1 MKTHLTLS
9 QRIHNAEGMQA
20 AEYLH
25 ARHTYLHATS
35 YCKEEWGEFWDTS
48 EEASWGHL
56 FGVMCGFDEVWY
68 NSVCNYDPDGFRGY
82 INLVKQHPE
91 ISWFDARSI
100 REISMHTLATDIIE
114 AADDGKTVR
123 ASFLTPGVLVFALNA
138 NHHYRGLTL
147 WERYGSDFVYDEDS
161 DEWLYL
167 HEQVCPDMG
176 GPMDVCNPGMDAY
189 NKLMGIGGGAGG
201 PGPGPGPGAG
211 GPPQGQGG
219 APGAGGPPPQGMGGA
234 PGAGGPPPQG
244 MGGAPGAG
252 GPPPQGMGGAP
263 GAGGPPPQGMGG
275 APGAGGPP
283 PQGMGGAP
291 GAGGPPQ
298 GGAPQ
303 GDGNAQVPG
312 MVVKE
317 KGATRGATSAGGA
330 KGEVHVKVP
339 GPIHYNYT
347 PIMHVQNTVPWPE
360 PYKTMDRENTYR
372 IYETPKVD

>member
-68 NSVCNYDPDGFRGY
+68 NSVSNYDPDGFRGY

-161 DEWLYL
+161 GEWLYL

-189 NKLMGIGGGAGG
+189 NKLMGIGGG

-211 GPPQGQGG
+211 G
-219 APGAGGPPPQGMGGA
+219 AGGP
-234 PGAGGPPPQG
+234 GGP
-244 MGGAPGAG
+244 GGG
-252 GPPPQGMGGAP
+252 
-263 GAGGPPPQGMGG
+263 
-275 APGAGGPP
+275 
-283 PQGMGGAP
+283 P

-298 GGAPQ
+298 GGAPH

-360 PYKTMDRENTYR
+360 PYKTMDREHTYR

>member
-1 MKTHLTLS
+1 MKKHLTLS

-56 FGVMCGFDEVWY
+56 FGVMCGFDEIWY
-68 NSVCNYDPDGFRGY
+68 NSVSNYDPDGFRGY

-91 ISWFDARSI
+91 ISWFDARSM

-147 WERYGSDFVYDEDS
+147 WERYGSDFVYDEEA

-189 NKLMGIGGGAGG
+189 NKLMGIGGGPGG

-219 APGAGGPPPQGMGGA
+219 APGAGGPPPQGQGGA
-234 PGAGGPPPQG
+234 PGAGGPTQG
-244 MGGAPGAG
+244 
-252 GPPPQGMGGAP
+252 QG
-263 GAGGPPPQGMGG
+263 
-275 APGAGGPP
+275 
-283 PQGMGGAP
+283 
-291 GAGGPPQ
+291 
-298 GGAPQ
+298 
-303 GDGNAQVPG
+303 GNAQVPG

-330 KGEVHVKVP
+330 KGEVHVKVL
-339 GPIHYNYT
+339 GPIHFNYT

-360 PYKTMDRENTYR
+360 PYKTMDREHTYR

>member
-56 FGVMCGFDEVWY
+56 FGVMCGFDEIWY
-68 NSVCNYDPDGFRGY
+68 NSVSNYDPDGFRGY

-147 WERYGSDFVYDEDS
+147 WERYGSDFIYDEDS
-161 DEWLYL
+161 GEWLYL

-211 GPPQGQGG
+211 GPPQG
-219 APGAGGPPPQGMGGA
+219 
-234 PGAGGPPPQG
+234 
-244 MGGAPGAG
+244 
-252 GPPPQGMGGAP
+252 
-263 GAGGPPPQGMGG
+263 
-275 APGAGGPP
+275 
-283 PQGMGGAP
+283 MGGAP

-298 GGAPQ
+298 GGAPH

>member
-1 MKTHLTLS
+1 MKKHLTLS

-56 FGVMCGFDEVWY
+56 FGVMCGFDEIWY
-68 NSVCNYDPDGFRGY
+68 NSVSNYDPDGFRGY

-91 ISWFDARSI
+91 ISWFDARSM

-147 WERYGSDFVYDEDS
+147 WERYGSDFVYDEEA

-189 NKLMGIGGGAGG
+189 NKLMGIGGGPGG
-201 PGPGPGPGAG
+201 PGRGPGPGAG

-219 APGAGGPPPQGMGGA
+219 APGAGGPPPQG
-234 PGAGGPPPQG
+234 Q
-244 MGGAPGAG
+244 
-252 GPPPQGMGGAP
+252 
-263 GAGGPPPQGMGG
+263 
-275 APGAGGPP
+275 
-283 PQGMGGAP
+283 GGAP

-298 GGAPQ
+298 GQ
-303 GDGNAQVPG
+303 GGNAQVPG

-339 GPIHYNYT
+339 GPIHFNYT

-360 PYKTMDRENTYR
+360 PYKTMDREHTYR

>member
-35 YCKEEWGEFWDTS
+35 YCKEEWGEFWDTT

-56 FGVMCGFDEVWY
+56 FGVMSGFDEVWY
-68 NSVCNYDPDGFRGY
+68 NSVSNYDPDGFLGY

-123 ASFLTPGVLVFALNA
+123 ASFLTPGILVFALNA
-138 NHHYRGLTL
+138 NHHFRGLTL
-147 WERYGSDFVYDEDS
+147 WERYGSDFIYDED
-161 DEWLYL
+161 EGQWLYL

-176 GPMDVCNPGMDAY
+176 GPMDVCNPGQDAY
-189 NKLMGIGGGAGG
+189 NKLMGIGGGK
-201 PGPGPGPGAG
+201 GPGPGPGAG
-211 GPPQGQGG
+211 G
-219 APGAGGPPPQGMGGA
+219 
-234 PGAGGPPPQG
+234 
-244 MGGAPGAG
+244 
-252 GPPPQGMGGAP
+252 
-263 GAGGPPPQGMGG
+263 
-275 APGAGGPP
+275 P

-298 GGAPQ
+298 GMGGAPGAGGPPQGMGGAPQ
-303 GDGNAQVPG
+303 QQSHATVPG

-330 KGEVHVKVP
+330 KGEVHVAVP

-360 PYKTMDRENTYR
+360 PYKTMDRDNTYR
-372 IYETPKVD
+372 IYETPQVD

>member
-1 MKTHLTLS
+1 MKKHLTLS

-56 FGVMCGFDEVWY
+56 FGVMCGFDEIWY
-68 NSVCNYDPDGFRGY
+68 NSVSNYDPDGFRGY

-91 ISWFDARSI
+91 ISWFDARSM

-147 WERYGSDFVYDEDS
+147 WERYGSDFVYDEKA

-189 NKLMGIGGGAGG
+189 NKLMGIGGGPGG

-219 APGAGGPPPQGMGGA
+219 APGAGGPPPQG
-234 PGAGGPPPQG
+234 Q
-244 MGGAPGAG
+244 
-252 GPPPQGMGGAP
+252 
-263 GAGGPPPQGMGG
+263 
-275 APGAGGPP
+275 
-283 PQGMGGAP
+283 GGAP

-298 GGAPQ
+298 GQ
-303 GDGNAQVPG
+303 GGNAQVPG
-312 MVVKE
+312 MAVKE

-339 GPIHYNYT
+339 GPIHFNYT

-360 PYKTMDRENTYR
+360 PYKTMDREHTYR

>member
-56 FGVMCGFDEVWY
+56 FGVMSGFEEVWY
-68 NSVCNYDPDGFRGY
+68 NSVANYDPDGFRGY

-91 ISWFDARSI
+91 IAWFDARSI

-123 ASFLTPGVLVFALNA
+123 ASFLTPGILVFALNA

-147 WERYGSDFVYDEDS
+147 WERYGSDFVYDEDA

-189 NKLMGIGGGAGG
+189 NKLMGIGG
-201 PGPGPGPGAG
+201 GPGAG

-244 MGGAPGAG
+244 GAPH
-252 GPPPQGMGGAP
+252 
-263 GAGGPPPQGMGG
+263 
-275 APGAGGPP
+275 
-283 PQGMGGAP
+283 
-291 GAGGPPQ
+291 
-298 GGAPQ
+298 

-339 GPIHYNYT
+339 GPIHFNYT

-360 PYKTMDRENTYR
+360 PYKTMDREHTYR

>member
-56 FGVMCGFDEVWY
+56 FGVMCGFDEIWY
-68 NSVCNYDPDGFRGY
+68 NSVSNYDPDGFRGY

-91 ISWFDARSI
+91 ISWFDARSM

-114 AADDGKTVR
+114 AA
-123 ASFLTPGVLVFALNA
+123 
-138 NHHYRGLTL
+138 
-147 WERYGSDFVYDEDS
+147 
-161 DEWLYL
+161 
-167 HEQVCPDMG
+167 DMG

-189 NKLMGIGGGAGG
+189 NKLMGIGGGPGGPG

-234 PGAGGPPPQG
+234 PGAGGPP
-244 MGGAPGAG
+244 
-252 GPPPQGMGGAP
+252 
-263 GAGGPPPQGMGG
+263 
-275 APGAGGPP
+275 
-283 PQGMGGAP
+283 
-291 GAGGPPQ
+291 Q
-298 GGAPQ
+298 GGAPH

-339 GPIHYNYT
+339 GPIHFNYT

-360 PYKTMDRENTYR
+360 PYKTMDREHTYR

>member
-147 WERYGSDFVYDEDS
+147 WERYGSDFIYDEES
-161 DEWLYL
+161 SEWLYL

-176 GPMDVCNPGMDAY
+176 GPMDVCNPGMDAD

-219 APGAGGPPPQGMGGA
+219 APGAGGPP
-234 PGAGGPPPQG
+234 
-244 MGGAPGAG
+244 
-252 GPPPQGMGGAP
+252 
-263 GAGGPPPQGMGG
+263 QGMGG

-298 GGAPQ
+298 GGAAH

-360 PYKTMDRENTYR
+360 PYKTMNRENTYR

>member
-68 NSVCNYDPDGFRGY
+68 NSVSNYDPDGFRGY

-147 WERYGSDFVYDEDS
+147 WERYGSDFIYDEDS

-189 NKLMGIGGGAGG
+189 NKLMGIGGGPGG

-211 GPPQGQGG
+211 G
-219 APGAGGPPPQGMGGA
+219 AGGP
-234 PGAGGPPPQG
+234 GGP
-244 MGGAPGAG
+244 GGG
-252 GPPPQGMGGAP
+252 
-263 GAGGPPPQGMGG
+263 
-275 APGAGGPP
+275 
-283 PQGMGGAP
+283 P

-298 GGAPQ
+298 GGAPH

-339 GPIHYNYT
+339 GPIHFNYT

>member
-56 FGVMCGFDEVWY
+56 FGVMCGFDEIWY
-68 NSVCNYDPDGFRGY
+68 NSVSNYDPDGFRGY

-91 ISWFDARSI
+91 ISWFDARSM

-161 DEWLYL
+161 GEWLYL

-189 NKLMGIGGGAGG
+189 NKLMGIGGGPGG
-201 PGPGPGPGAG
+201 PGPGPG
-211 GPPQGQGG
+211 
-219 APGAGGPPPQGMGGA
+219 PGAGGPPPQGMGGA
-234 PGAGGPPPQG
+234 PGAGG
-244 MGGAPGAG
+244 
-252 GPPPQGMGGAP
+252 
-263 GAGGPPPQGMGG
+263 
-275 APGAGGPP
+275 
-283 PQGMGGAP
+283 
-291 GAGGPPQ
+291 Q
-298 GGAPQ
+298 GGAPH

-339 GPIHYNYT
+339 GPIHFNYT

-360 PYKTMDRENTYR
+360 PYKTMDREHTYR

>member
-56 FGVMCGFDEVWY
+56 FGVMSGFEEVWY
-68 NSVCNYDPDGFRGY
+68 NSVANYDPDGFRGY

-91 ISWFDARSI
+91 IAWFDARSI

-147 WERYGSDFVYDEDS
+147 WERYGSDFVYDEDA

-189 NKLMGIGGGAGG
+189 NKLMGIGGG
-201 PGPGPGPGAG
+201 PGAG

-219 APGAGGPPPQGMGGA
+219 APGAGGPP
-234 PGAGGPPPQG
+234 
-244 MGGAPGAG
+244 
-252 GPPPQGMGGAP
+252 
-263 GAGGPPPQGMGG
+263 
-275 APGAGGPP
+275 
-283 PQGMGGAP
+283 
-291 GAGGPPQ
+291 Q
-298 GGAPQ
+298 GGGKQENSA
-303 GDGNAQVPG
+303 VPG

-339 GPIHYNYT
+339 GPIHFNYT

-360 PYKTMDRENTYR
+360 PYKTMDREHTYR
-372 IYETPKVD
+372 IYETPKVG

>member
-1 MKTHLTLS
+1 MKKHLTLS
-9 QRIHNAEGMQA
+9 QRIHNAEGVQA

-56 FGVMCGFDEVWY
+56 FGIMCGFDEVWY
-68 NSVCNYDPDGFRGY
+68 NSVSNYDPDGFRGY

-91 ISWFDARSI
+91 ISWFDARSM

-123 ASFLTPGVLVFALNA
+123 ASFLTPGVLMFALNA
-138 NHHYRGLTL
+138 NHHFRGLTL
-147 WERYGSDFVYDEDS
+147 WERYGSDFIYDEEDGQ
-161 DEWLYL
+161 WLYL

-176 GPMDVCNPGMDAY
+176 GPMDVCNPGQDAY
-189 NKLMGIGGGAGG
+189 NKLMGIGGGK
-201 PGPGPGPGAG
+201 GPGPGPGAG
-211 GPPQGQGG
+211 G
-219 APGAGGPPPQGMGGA
+219 
-234 PGAGGPPPQG
+234 
-244 MGGAPGAG
+244 
-252 GPPPQGMGGAP
+252 
-263 GAGGPPPQGMGG
+263 
-275 APGAGGPP
+275 P

-298 GGAPQ
+298 GMGGAP
-303 GDGNAQVPG
+303 GAGGAPAGDSPSGKDGNATVPG
-312 MVVKE
+312 MVIKE

-330 KGEVHVKVP
+330 KGEVHVGVP

-360 PYKTMDRENTYR
+360 PYKTLDRENTYR
-372 IYETPKVD
+372 IYETPQVD

>member
-56 FGVMCGFDEVWY
+56 FGVMSGFEEVWY
-68 NSVCNYDPDGFRGY
+68 NSVANYDPDGFRGY

-91 ISWFDARSI
+91 IAWFDARSI

-123 ASFLTPGVLVFALNA
+123 ASFLTPGILVFALNA

-147 WERYGSDFVYDEDS
+147 WERYGSDFVYDEDA

-189 NKLMGIGGGAGG
+189 NKLMGIGG
-201 PGPGPGPGAG
+201 GPGAG

-244 MGGAPGAG
+244 GAPR
-252 GPPPQGMGGAP
+252 
-263 GAGGPPPQGMGG
+263 
-275 APGAGGPP
+275 
-283 PQGMGGAP
+283 
-291 GAGGPPQ
+291 
-298 GGAPQ
+298 

-339 GPIHYNYT
+339 GPIHFNYT

-360 PYKTMDRENTYR
+360 PYKTMDREHTYR

>member
-68 NSVCNYDPDGFRGY
+68 NSVSNYDPDGFRGY

-161 DEWLYL
+161 GEWLYL

-189 NKLMGIGGGAGG
+189 NKLMGIGGG
-201 PGPGPGPGAG
+201 PGAG

-234 PGAGGPPPQG
+234 PGAGGPP
-244 MGGAPGAG
+244 
-252 GPPPQGMGGAP
+252 
-263 GAGGPPPQGMGG
+263 
-275 APGAGGPP
+275 
-283 PQGMGGAP
+283 
-291 GAGGPPQ
+291 Q
-298 GGAPQ
+298 GGAGQ
-303 GDGNAQVPG
+303 GENAQVPG

>member
-147 WERYGSDFVYDEDS
+147 WERYGSDFIYDEDS
-161 DEWLYL
+161 GEWLYL

-211 GPPQGQGG
+211 GPPQGQ
-219 APGAGGPPPQGMGGA
+219 
-234 PGAGGPPPQG
+234 
-244 MGGAPGAG
+244 
-252 GPPPQGMGGAP
+252 GGAP

>member
-56 FGVMCGFDEVWY
+56 FGVMCGFDEIWY
-68 NSVCNYDPDGFRGY
+68 NSVSNYDPDGFRGY

-91 ISWFDARSI
+91 ISWFDARSM

-123 ASFLTPGVLVFALNA
+123 ASFLTPGILVFALNA

-161 DEWLYL
+161 GEWLYL

-189 NKLMGIGGGAGG
+189 NKLMGIGGGPGG

-219 APGAGGPPPQGMGGA
+219 APGAGGPP
-234 PGAGGPPPQG
+234 
-244 MGGAPGAG
+244 
-252 GPPPQGMGGAP
+252 
-263 GAGGPPPQGMGG
+263 
-275 APGAGGPP
+275 
-283 PQGMGGAP
+283 
-291 GAGGPPQ
+291 Q
-298 GGAPQ
+298 GGAPH

-339 GPIHYNYT
+339 GPIHFNYT

-360 PYKTMDRENTYR
+360 RYKTMDREHTYR

>member
-1 MKTHLTLS
+1 MKKHLTLS
-9 QRIHNAEGMQA
+9 QRIHNAEGMLA

-56 FGVMCGFDEVWY
+56 FGVMCGFDEIWY
-68 NSVCNYDPDGFRGY
+68 NSVSNYDPDGFRGY

-91 ISWFDARSI
+91 ISWFDARSM

-147 WERYGSDFVYDEDS
+147 WERYGSDFVYDEEA

-189 NKLMGIGGGAGG
+189 NKLMGIGGGPGG

-219 APGAGGPPPQGMGGA
+219 APGAGAPPQG
-234 PGAGGPPPQG
+234 QG
-244 MGGAPGAG
+244 
-252 GPPPQGMGGAP
+252 
-263 GAGGPPPQGMGG
+263 
-275 APGAGGPP
+275 
-283 PQGMGGAP
+283 
-291 GAGGPPQ
+291 
-298 GGAPQ
+298 
-303 GDGNAQVPG
+303 GNAQVPG

-339 GPIHYNYT
+339 GPIHFNYT

-360 PYKTMDRENTYR
+360 PYKTMDREHTYR

>member
-56 FGVMCGFDEVWY
+56 FGVMCGFDEIWY
-68 NSVCNYDPDGFRGY
+68 NSVSNYDPDGFRGY

-91 ISWFDARSI
+91 ISWFDARSM
-100 REISMHTLATDIIE
+100 REVSMHTLATDIIE

-123 ASFLTPGVLVFALNA
+123 ASFLTPGILVFALNA

-161 DEWLYL
+161 GEWLYL

-189 NKLMGIGGGAGG
+189 NKLMGIGGG
-201 PGPGPGPGAG
+201 PGAG

-219 APGAGGPPPQGMGGA
+219 
-234 PGAGGPPPQG
+234 
-244 MGGAPGAG
+244 
-252 GPPPQGMGGAP
+252 
-263 GAGGPPPQGMGG
+263 
-275 APGAGGPP
+275 PGAGGPP

-298 GGAPQ
+298 GGAPH

-339 GPIHYNYT
+339 GPIHFNYT

-360 PYKTMDRENTYR
+360 RYKTMDREHTYR

>member
-56 FGVMCGFDEVWY
+56 FGVMCGFDEIWY
-68 NSVCNYDPDGFRGY
+68 NSVSNYDPDGFRGY

-147 WERYGSDFVYDEDS
+147 WERYGSDFIYDEDS
-161 DEWLYL
+161 GEWLYL

-211 GPPQGQGG
+211 GPPQG
-219 APGAGGPPPQGMGGA
+219 
-234 PGAGGPPPQG
+234 
-244 MGGAPGAG
+244 
-252 GPPPQGMGGAP
+252 
-263 GAGGPPPQGMGG
+263 
-275 APGAGGPP
+275 
-283 PQGMGGAP
+283 MGGAP

-298 GGAPQ
+298 GGAPH

-360 PYKTMDRENTYR
+360 PYKTMNRENTYR

>member
-68 NSVCNYDPDGFRGY
+68 NSVANYDPDGFRGY

-123 ASFLTPGVLVFALNA
+123 ASFLTPGILVFALNA

-147 WERYGSDFVYDEDS
+147 WERYGSDFIYDEDS

-189 NKLMGIGGGAGG
+189 NKLMGIGGG
-201 PGPGPGPGAG
+201 PGAG

-219 APGAGGPPPQGMGGA
+219 APGAGGPPPQGGA
-234 PGAGGPPPQG
+234 PH
-244 MGGAPGAG
+244 
-252 GPPPQGMGGAP
+252 
-263 GAGGPPPQGMGG
+263 
-275 APGAGGPP
+275 
-283 PQGMGGAP
+283 
-291 GAGGPPQ
+291 
-298 GGAPQ
+298 

-339 GPIHYNYT
+339 GPIHFNYT

-360 PYKTMDRENTYR
+360 PYKTMDREHTYR

>member
-56 FGVMCGFDEVWY
+56 FGVMSGFEEVWY
-68 NSVCNYDPDGFRGY
+68 NSVSNYDPDGFRGY

-161 DEWLYL
+161 GEWLYL

-189 NKLMGIGGGAGG
+189 NKLMGIGGG
-201 PGPGPGPGAG
+201 PGAG

-219 APGAGGPPPQGMGGA
+219 APGAGGPPPQNGA
-234 PGAGGPPPQG
+234 PH
-244 MGGAPGAG
+244 
-252 GPPPQGMGGAP
+252 
-263 GAGGPPPQGMGG
+263 
-275 APGAGGPP
+275 
-283 PQGMGGAP
+283 
-291 GAGGPPQ
+291 
-298 GGAPQ
+298 

-339 GPIHYNYT
+339 GPIHFNYT

-360 PYKTMDRENTYR
+360 PYKTMDREHTYR

>member
-68 NSVCNYDPDGFRGY
+68 NSVSNYDPDGFRGY

-161 DEWLYL
+161 GEWLYL

-189 NKLMGIGGGAGG
+189 NKLMGIGGG
-201 PGPGPGPGAG
+201 PGAG

-234 PGAGGPPPQG
+234 PGAGGPP
-244 MGGAPGAG
+244 
-252 GPPPQGMGGAP
+252 
-263 GAGGPPPQGMGG
+263 
-275 APGAGGPP
+275 
-283 PQGMGGAP
+283 
-291 GAGGPPQ
+291 Q
-298 GGAPQ
+298 GGAGQ
-303 GDGNAQVPG
+303 GENAGVPG

>member
-1 MKTHLTLS
+1 MKKHLTLS

-56 FGVMCGFDEVWY
+56 FGVMCGFDEIWY
-68 NSVCNYDPDGFRGY
+68 NSVSNYDPDGFRGY

-91 ISWFDARSI
+91 ISWFDARSM

-147 WERYGSDFVYDEDS
+147 WERYGSDFVYDEEA

-189 NKLMGIGGGAGG
+189 NKLMGIGGG
-201 PGPGPGPGAG
+201 PGGPGPGAG

-219 APGAGGPPPQGMGGA
+219 APGAGGPPPQG
-234 PGAGGPPPQG
+234 Q
-244 MGGAPGAG
+244 
-252 GPPPQGMGGAP
+252 
-263 GAGGPPPQGMGG
+263 
-275 APGAGGPP
+275 
-283 PQGMGGAP
+283 GGAP

-298 GGAPQ
+298 GQ
-303 GDGNAQVPG
+303 GGNAQVPG

-339 GPIHYNYT
+339 GPIHFNYT

-360 PYKTMDRENTYR
+360 PYKTMDREHTYR

>member
-56 FGVMCGFDEVWY
+56 FGVMCGFDEIWY
-68 NSVCNYDPDGFRGY
+68 NSVSNYDPDGFRGY

-91 ISWFDARSI
+91 ISWFDARSM

-161 DEWLYL
+161 GEWLYL

-189 NKLMGIGGGAGG
+189 NKLMGIGGGPGG

-211 GPPQGQGG
+211 G
-219 APGAGGPPPQGMGGA
+219 
-234 PGAGGPPPQG
+234 
-244 MGGAPGAG
+244 
-252 GPPPQGMGGAP
+252 
-263 GAGGPPPQGMGG
+263 
-275 APGAGGPP
+275 P

-298 GGAPQ
+298 GGAPH

-339 GPIHYNYT
+339 GPIHFNYT

-360 PYKTMDRENTYR
+360 PYKTMDREHTYR

>member
-56 FGVMCGFDEVWY
+56 FGVMCGFDEIWY
-68 NSVCNYDPDGFRGY
+68 NSVSNYDPDGFRGY

-91 ISWFDARSI
+91 ISWFDARSM

-189 NKLMGIGGGAGG
+189 NKLMGIGGG
-201 PGPGPGPGAG
+201 PGAG

-234 PGAGGPPPQG
+234 PGAGGPP
-244 MGGAPGAG
+244 
-252 GPPPQGMGGAP
+252 
-263 GAGGPPPQGMGG
+263 
-275 APGAGGPP
+275 
-283 PQGMGGAP
+283 
-291 GAGGPPQ
+291 Q
-298 GGAPQ
+298 GGVPR

-339 GPIHYNYT
+339 GPIHFNYT

-360 PYKTMDRENTYR
+360 PYKTMDREHTYR

>member
-1 MKTHLTLS
+1 MKKHLTIS

-68 NSVCNYDPDGFRGY
+68 NSDCNYDPDGFRGY

-147 WERYGSDFVYDEDS
+147 WERYGSDFIYDEES
-161 DEWLYL
+161 GEWLYL

-189 NKLMGIGGGAGG
+189 NKLMGIGGGPGG

-211 GPPQGQGG
+211 GPTQGQGG
-219 APGAGGPPPQGMGGA
+219 APGAGGPPLQG
-234 PGAGGPPPQG
+234 
-244 MGGAPGAG
+244 
-252 GPPPQGMGGAP
+252 
-263 GAGGPPPQGMGG
+263 
-275 APGAGGPP
+275 
-283 PQGMGGAP
+283 
-291 GAGGPPQ
+291 Q
-298 GGAPQ
+298 GGVPQ
-303 GDGNAQVPG
+303 GDGNSQVPG

-347 PIMHVQNTVPWPE
+347 PIMHVQNTVPWPD
-360 PYKTMDRENTYR
+360 PYETMDREHTYR

>member
-56 FGVMCGFDEVWY
+56 FGVMSGFEEVWY
-68 NSVCNYDPDGFRGY
+68 NSVANYDPDGFRGY

-91 ISWFDARSI
+91 IAWFDARSI

-147 WERYGSDFVYDEDS
+147 WERYGSDFVYDEDA

-189 NKLMGIGGGAGG
+189 NKLMGIGGG
-201 PGPGPGPGAG
+201 PGAG

-219 APGAGGPPPQGMGGA
+219 APGAGGPPPQNGA
-234 PGAGGPPPQG
+234 PH
-244 MGGAPGAG
+244 
-252 GPPPQGMGGAP
+252 
-263 GAGGPPPQGMGG
+263 
-275 APGAGGPP
+275 
-283 PQGMGGAP
+283 
-291 GAGGPPQ
+291 
-298 GGAPQ
+298 

-339 GPIHYNYT
+339 GPIHFNYT

-360 PYKTMDRENTYR
+360 PYKTMDREHTYR

>member
-1 MKTHLTLS
+1 MKKHLTLS

-56 FGVMCGFDEVWY
+56 FGVMCGFDEIWY
-68 NSVCNYDPDGFRGY
+68 NSVSNYDPDGFRGY

-91 ISWFDARSI
+91 ISWFDARSM

-147 WERYGSDFVYDEDS
+147 WERYGSDFVYDEEA

-189 NKLMGIGGGAGG
+189 NKLMGIGGGPGG

-219 APGAGGPPPQGMGGA
+219 APGAGGPPPQG
-234 PGAGGPPPQG
+234 QS
-244 MGGAPGAG
+244 
-252 GPPPQGMGGAP
+252 
-263 GAGGPPPQGMGG
+263 
-275 APGAGGPP
+275 
-283 PQGMGGAP
+283 GAP

-298 GGAPQ
+298 GQ
-303 GDGNAQVPG
+303 GGNAQVPG
-312 MVVKE
+312 MDVKE

-339 GPIHYNYT
+339 GPIHFNYT

-360 PYKTMDRENTYR
+360 PYKTMDREHTYR

>member
-1 MKTHLTLS
+1 MKKHLTLS

-56 FGVMCGFDEVWY
+56 FGVMCGFDEIWY
-68 NSVCNYDPDGFRGY
+68 NSVSNYDPDGFRGY

-91 ISWFDARSI
+91 ISWFDARSM

-114 AADDGKTVR
+114 VADDGKTVR

-147 WERYGSDFVYDEDS
+147 WERYGSDFVYDEEA

-189 NKLMGIGGGAGG
+189 NKLMGIGGGPGG
-201 PGPGPGPGAG
+201 PGRGPGPGAG

-219 APGAGGPPPQGMGGA
+219 APGAGGPPPQG
-234 PGAGGPPPQG
+234 Q
-244 MGGAPGAG
+244 
-252 GPPPQGMGGAP
+252 
-263 GAGGPPPQGMGG
+263 
-275 APGAGGPP
+275 
-283 PQGMGGAP
+283 GGAP

-298 GGAPQ
+298 GQ
-303 GDGNAQVPG
+303 GGNAQVPG

-339 GPIHYNYT
+339 GPIHFNYT

-360 PYKTMDRENTYR
+360 PYKTMDREHTYR

>member
-56 FGVMCGFDEVWY
+56 FGVMSGFDEVWY
-68 NSVCNYDPDGFRGY
+68 NSVSNYDPDGFRGY

-189 NKLMGIGGGAGG
+189 NKLMGIGGGPGG

-211 GPPQGQGG
+211 GL
-219 APGAGGPPPQGMGGA
+219 PQGMGGA
-234 PGAGGPPPQG
+234 PGAGG
-244 MGGAPGAG
+244 
-252 GPPPQGMGGAP
+252 
-263 GAGGPPPQGMGG
+263 
-275 APGAGGPP
+275 P

-298 GGAPQ
+298 GQ
-303 GDGNAQVPG
+303 GENAGVPG

-339 GPIHYNYT
+339 GPIHFNYT

-360 PYKTMDRENTYR
+360 PYKTMDREHTYR